1 MGQLSYEDFKDKLSI
16 QDVLVDAGYTL
27 NKRDGL
33 RYPSY
38 VRLDSTGRR
47 IRGDK
52 FVVTGNGKCC
62 FQPPV
67 MKNYNII
74 SFIKE
79 HPNMFSDYTPG
90 MSPDRLVNL
99 VCCRLL
105 NESPEEKQENAV
117 ISQPEHVKPF
127 SLDDY
132 TIMKYSGS
140 HEDVKAFYPFFK
152 SRGISVPT
160 QKAFKSYFCK
170 ATKEVDN
177 GMIYNNLSFPLTIPG
192 KEGVVGFE
200 ERGMMRQNGQS
211 YKGKAAGSNS
221 SEGLWIASPN
231 DTELSKASHV
241 YWFESAY
248 DAMAYYQIHVKG
260 NEDLGKAMF
269 LSTGG
274 NPTPLQFRGVIV
286 AAPHATHHLCF
297 DNDLAGKQFVMNFHG
312 VANMVKPYHE
322 AALTYLNTPGS
333 AEVDDKKSEALS
345 YLPESAKQQYFK
357 TWRLV
362 EELATAYLCEDDKKE
377 LRKQIDQGWK
387 DLRDMLEDC
396 IVKSEREVPKEGYKD
411 WNDELLD
418 KKQYSLTD
426 TIEIVFDDNG
436 NDIVIEEELE
446 HEDKQTHHHR

>member
-1 MGQLSYEDFKDKLSI
+1 MGQLTYEDFKNRLSI
-16 QDVLVDAGYTL
+16 QDLLIDAGYTL

-67 MKNYNII
+67 MRNYNII

-105 NESPEEKQENAV
+105 NEVPDEKRENTV
-117 ISQPEHVKPF
+117 IAQPEHVKPF
-127 SLDDY
+127 DLKDY
-132 TIMKYSGS
+132 TIENYTGS
-140 HEDVKAFYPFFK
+140 HEDIRSFYPFFK
-152 SRGISVPT
+152 SRGINVAT
-160 QKAFKSYFCK
+160 QKAFKDYFFK
-170 ATKEVDN
+170 ASKESDN
-177 GMIYNNLSFPLTIPG
+177 GMTYKNLSFPLTIPG
-192 KEGVVGFE
+192 KTDIVGLE
-200 ERGMMRQNGQS
+200 ERGLRRNDGSS

-221 SEGLWIASPN
+221 SEGLWIASPE
-231 DTELSKASHV
+231 DTKLSEANHV
-241 YWFESAY
+241 YWFESGY
-248 DAMAYYQIHVKG
+248 DAMAYYQIHEKVNG
-260 NEDLGKAMF
+260 ELGKAVF

-274 NPTPLQFRGVIV
+274 NPTVMQFKGVIEN
-286 AAPHATHHLCF
+286 APHATHHLCF
-297 DNDLAGKQFVMNFHG
+297 DHDLAGKQFVENFKG
-312 VANMVKPYHE
+312 VVNMVKPYSD
-322 AALTYLNTPGS
+322 AAQTYLSTPGS
-333 AEVDDKKSEALS
+333 PETDDEKSNALS
-345 YLPESAKQQYFK
+345 YIPKEAQQQYFK

-362 EELATAYLCEDDKKE
+362 EELSTAYLCLDDKDE
-377 LRKQIDQGWK
+377 LKKQIDKGWK
-387 DLRDMLEDC
+387 GLHDMLDDC
-396 IVKSEREVPKEGYKD
+396 IVKTERELPQEGYKD

-426 TIEIVFDDNG
+426 SIETALDDDG

-446 HEDKQTHHHR
+446 HEEKQHHHR

>member
-1 MGQLSYEDFKDKLSI
+1 MAELTYEDFKNKLSI

-67 MKNYNII
+67 MKNYNLI

-79 HPNMFSDYTPG
+79 HPNLFSDYKPG
-90 MSPDRLVNL
+90 MSLDRLVNL

-105 NESPEEKQENAV
+105 NESPDQRQEHV
-117 ISQPEHVKPF
+117 LMSQPEHLKPF
-127 SLDDY
+127 DIKDY
-132 TIMKYSGS
+132 TIEKFGGT
-140 HEDVKAFYPFFK
+140 HEDIRSFYPFFK
-152 SRGISVPT
+152 SRGINAKT
-160 QKAFKSYFCK
+160 QKAFGSYFCK
-170 ATKEVDN
+170 ASKEVEE
-177 GMIYNNLSFPLTIPG
+177 GIIYKNLSFPLTIPG
-192 KEGVVGFE
+192 RSDIVGFE
-200 ERGMMRQNGQS
+200 ERGMGRTDGKS

-231 DTELSKASHV
+231 DTKLSEARQV

-248 DAMAYYQIHVKG
+248 DAMAYFQIHEKD
-260 NEDLGKAMF
+260 NPDLRNAVF

-274 NPTPLQFRGVIV
+274 TPTVAQFKGVIEN
-286 AAPHATHHLCF
+286 ADGAKHHLCF
-297 DNDLAGKQFVMNFHG
+297 DNDLAGKQFVENFKG
-312 VANMVKPYHE
+312 VVNMVKPYSD
-322 AALTYLNTPGS
+322 AAKTYLSTPGS
-333 AEVDDKKSEALS
+333 PEVDESKYEALN
-345 YLPESAKQQYFK
+345 YVPQEAKEQYFK
-357 TWRLV
+357 TWRMV
-362 EELATAYLCEDDKKE
+362 EELATAYLCEDDRKE
-377 LRKQIDQGWK
+377 MKAQIDQGWK
-387 DLRDMLEDC
+387 DLRKMLEDC
-396 IVKSEREVPKEGYKD
+396 IVESEREIPKEGYKD

-426 TIEIVFDDNG
+426 TIETALDDDG

-446 HEDKQTHHHR
+446 HEEKHSHHR